1 MRERERERARASERE
16 SEKQRKR
23 KEREGGGESTASDL
37 VYLRDARRGRAGD
50 AAISPAPHTPHLQ
63 VHYVGT
69 LPEDGSEFDSSRKRN
84 VPFEFTLGMAE
95 VVPGFEKAVMGM
107 EVGEKKSSTFPPAEG
122 YGEPRENMMVTLQ
135 PGTLPPGA
143 KLDLGTEVQLPT
155 GQIARVVDVGEDGSF
170 KIDANHKLAGKSL
183 TFEIELLK
191 CIEPKLVSDSG
202 FSLEKIPL
210 EQQILEAKA
219 ADLSKMSMNVIFNH
233 GTEPPFTGKTVDGTP
248 HDCKEPGQFVCGR
261 RVCACRQAAARQRF
275 VQPTCVPVL
284 CKISPCVVGFCAAEQ
299 VHGCVRWVGCRSSR
313 LSTSLRVARAGQA
326 SFSPSIPTTSWSA
339 WTRPAAWY
347 ASRSCVRVRVRIW
360 GTSFPMARR
369 RQASATA
376 SMPLPSSLSQRA
388 RRTREHEH

>member
-1 MRERERERARASERE
+1 MYAERALMLLAIARATAGFVVLRAPPLRSLH
-16 SEKQRKR
+16 
-23 KEREGGGESTASDL
+23 GGHISRG
-37 VYLRDARRGRAGD
+37 YLDRHRSGSCLYTMMAGAKAGD
-50 AAISPAPHTPHLQ
+50 KVT

-248 HDCKEPGQFVCGR
+248 HDCKEPGTW
-261 RVCACRQAAARQRF
+261 VCAVGGLPLFSTEHKFESGSGWPSFFQPIDPDHVLERMDSSGGMVRVEVLCARTGAHLGHVFPDGPAPTGKRYCINAAALKF
-275 VQPTCVPVL
+275 IPA
-284 CKISPCVVGFCAAEQ
+284 G
-299 VHGCVRWVGCRSSR
+299 
-313 LSTSLRVARAGQA
+313 STDA
-326 SFSPSIPTTSWSA
+326 
-339 WTRPAAWY
+339 
-347 ASRSCVRVRVRIW
+347 
-360 GTSFPMARR
+360 
-369 RQASATA
+369 
-376 SMPLPSSLSQRA
+376 
-388 RRTREHEH
+388 